1 MQSGKLTVSL
11 DESANELIVRATS
24 LQDRIQSGTATVKL
38 ESGIA
43 VDKSNLTQAVEEAK
57 KLNKDDY
64 TEESWAKLLKH

>member
-1 MQSGKLTVSL
+1 M
-11 DESANELIVRATS
+11 
-24 LQDRIQSGTATVKL
+24 KL

-64 TEESWAKLLKH
+64 TEESWAKFAEALAKCRKLFS